1 MRMSTVSIVLGASLL
16 VAPDALRASVVN
28 DHRVSSLSCATLQ
41 GKLEPA
47 KTALALAIKP
57 DSFYENH
64 HLPIQNWGFRHGF
77 YDLAACWSMSRFQR
91 LYFHLREPGKVVS
104 LREFSDQARAHE
116 MYEDQSGW
124 KAYPLNRFWFM
135 PDLSESL
142 WRDWERGTTESGW
155 SGGHLSRG
163 RKPDIEF
170 YQVHRFHQLENI
182 RYVRGPDSRTPK
194 ENRKTWA
201 ELQDLVARG
210 RKPLIILRPDRY
222 YQHVVMVKE
231 IQWTAEGAS
240 LRVYDSNSPWLDRE
254 VVWHRREEMFSAFD
268 VINGMPVPDPRAF
281 VGVFL
286 VDQDENERV
295 LESLVSHY
303 RQVCQSR

>member
-1 MRMSTVSIVLGASLL
+1 
-16 VAPDALRASVVN
+16 
-28 DHRVSSLSCATLQ
+28 
-41 GKLEPA
+41 
-47 KTALALAIKP
+47 
-57 DSFYENH
+57 
-64 HLPIQNWGFRHGF
+64 
-77 YDLAACWSMSRFQR
+77 
-91 LYFHLREPGKVVS
+91 
-104 LREFSDQARAHE
+104 
-116 MYEDQSGW
+116 
-124 KAYPLNRFWFM
+124 M

-170 YQVHRFHQLENI
+170 YQVHRFHQ
-182 RYVRGPDSRTPK
+182 
-194 ENRKTWA
+194 
-201 ELQDLVARG
+201 
-210 RKPLIILRPDRY
+210 
-222 YQHVVMVKE
+222 HVVMVKE

-240 LRVYDSNSPWLDRE
+240 LRVYDSNSSWLDRE